1 MSVIAKLGSI
11 PFILIGFL
19 LLLLLLLPLLW
30 LLLLLLLLLLLAFP
44 LPSCLRHK
52 GYTQRSSL
60 AGRSGWQLPCVLEA
74 NARLVGHESRAMR

>member
-1 MSVIAKLGSI
+1 MSVIAELGSI

-19 LLLLLLLPLLW
+19 LLLLW

>member
-19 LLLLLLLPLLW
+19 LLLLLLPLLW
-30 LLLLLLLLLLLAFP
+30 LLLLLLLLLAFP